1 MGLFNFYSNWK
12 KASDYESM
20 KNENEKLK
28 AEIKLLNGLPC
39 AHKSAYNDLLTGINL
54 IEVGAFPSPGS
65 FPELD
70 KTIAKIK
77 SSIGRNCSLRDYNKS
92 LLENNNELRKKIDE
106 LEQKVKKLE
115 VSGVRYSNR
124 DPETGRFITKHSWP
138 K

>member
-28 AEIKLLNGLPC
+28 AEIKLFNRLPC
-39 AHKSAYNDLLTGINL
+39 EHKSAYNDLLTGVNL
-54 IEVGAFPSPGS
+54 IEAGSLPSPGS
-65 FPELD
+65 FPVLD

-77 SSIGRNCSLRDYNKS
+77 SLIGRNYSLLENNKS
-92 LLENNNELRKKIDE
+92 LLENNNELRKRINE

-115 VSGVRYSNR
+115 VSEVRYCNR

>member
-28 AEIKLLNGLPC
+28 DEIKLLNGLPC

-54 IEVGAFPSPGS
+54 IEAGSLPSSGS
-65 FPELD
+65 FPVLD
-70 KTIAKIK
+70 KTIDKIK
-77 SSIGRNCSLRDYNKS
+77 SLIGRNYS
-92 LLENNNELRKKIDE
+92 LLENNNELRKRINE

-115 VSGVRYSNR
+115 VSEVRYCNR
-124 DPETGRFITKHSWP
+124 DPETGRFITKHSCP